1 MAKLP
6 IFILFTIAG
15 LALSLTSLTL
25 TGHAIS
31 GLTGTTPGL
40 LGVLLF
46 IVGLTGMFFRLR
58 KN

>member
-58 KN
+58 QN